1 MILPIIS
8 SCSEIASDDSL
19 EPVMMT
25 IHVVVFLACHWC
37 QALPALHVV
46 IPSITLIYVYPH
58 FSLQWKFG
66 MNVIE
71 LFFLS

>member
-1 MILPIIS
+1 
-8 SCSEIASDDSL
+8 
-19 EPVMMT
+19 
-25 IHVVVFLACHWC
+25 VFLACHWC
-37 QALPALHVV
+37 QALPALQVV

-71 LFFLS
+71 LFLLS